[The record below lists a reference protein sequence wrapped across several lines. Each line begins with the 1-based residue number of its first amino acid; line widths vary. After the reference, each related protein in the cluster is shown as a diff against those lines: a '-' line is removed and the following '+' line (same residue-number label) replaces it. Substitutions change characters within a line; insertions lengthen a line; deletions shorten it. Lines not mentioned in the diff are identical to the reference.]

1 MEWTIAYCIAE
12 RATQESPDANK
23 QIAKQRIEHG
33 CGFAK
38 KCNQSRTGHFLRGI
52 WLPHDVLRKSKYFA
66 IPNLFFLSKWQQDC
80 QKTSV
85 SHQVERHLLPHQAW
99 RLLYC
104 AEVARPE
111 VIVHMSG
118 CADCLRRLV
127 IGLGCR
133 TFGSY
138 LMALGINPDSFQ
150 VAPEEFESDSAWIHC
165 ESTTRLL
172 IREDFFS

>member
-1 MEWTIAYCIAE
+1 MKLTSKSQSTE
-12 RATQESPDANK
+12 
-23 QIAKQRIEHG
+23 
-33 CGFAK
+33 
-38 KCNQSRTGHFLRGI
+38 SRTAADSRSVTKVAL
-52 WLPHDVLRKSKYFA
+52 D
-66 IPNLFFLSKWQQDC
+66 IPCAAFGCHTTYYENRNALKFQIFSSNRSGNRIAHKNC
-80 QKTSV
+80 V

-150 VAPEEFESDSAWIHC
+150 VASEEFESDPVCLEQLRKRNTVADSRQSLAL
-165 ESTTRLL
+165 EYPSEVSFT
-172 IREDFFS
+172 